1 MATTARFAVSA
12 FHVAAKALCA
22 SALLLPLAPL
32 AQAAPDADTA
42 AVIQELRQRLDTLEA
57 QLAAERA
64 ARPAPP
70 APMVVAAPPPAPK
83 AGEAKV
89 GETKLTWGGYVKAD
103 AMFSRF
109 SEGEVAQGS
118 GRDFYL
124 PNSIPV
130 STGGGQSRDF
140 LDAHAKETRL
150 FLKTE
155 TALDGHKLGTH
166 VEFDFIVSQG
176 AGTEVVTN
184 AYNPGLRRAFVTY
197 DQWLIGQEWSTFQ
210 NLGALPETLDFVAFP
225 SEGTVF
231 VRQPQV
237 RYTLGQFQFSLE
249 NPETSVLPGGGGA
262 VAGDGDSVLP
272 DAIARYNFKLGE
284 TELALAGLL
293 RRLHVENPAAG
304 AAAAVKDSRTGSGLS
319 FSGRVPFGKD
329 DLKFMLS
336 AGDGIGRYIALG
348 TSADA
353 VLSGGRLDSVGI
365 LAGYLAY
372 KHQWTPQWRSTFTAS
387 AFAADND
394 IALTG
399 GAVTKNVQS
408 LSGNLLYSPVAKL
421 TFGVEYRHAT
431 REVESG
437 ADGALDRL
445 QFSTKYS
452 F

>member
-1 MATTARFAVSA
+1 MASVRFAASA
-12 FHVAAKALCA
+12 YTVAARALCA

-32 AQAAPDADTA
+32 AQAAPDAETT
-42 AVIQELRQRLDTLEA
+42 AVIRELRQRLDALEA

-64 ARPAPP
+64 ARSAAPAVT
-70 APMVVAAPPPAPK
+70 AAAPPVPAK
-83 AGEAKV
+83 AGEAKL
-89 GETKLTWGGYVKAD
+89 GDTKLTWGGYVKAD
-103 AMFSRF
+103 AMYSRF

-130 STGGGQSRDF
+130 SAGGGDSREF
-140 LDAHAKETRL
+140 FDAHAKETRL

-166 VEFDFIVSQG
+166 IEFDFIVSQG

-197 DQWLIGQEWSTFQ
+197 DNWLLGQEWSTFQ

-237 RYTLGQFQFSLE
+237 RYTRGGLQLALE

-262 VAGDGDSVLP
+262 VAGDGDSSIP
-272 DAIARYNFKLGE
+272 DAIARYNFKLGA
-284 TELALAGLL
+284 TELTLAGLL
-293 RRLHVENPAAG
+293 RQLRVENPAAG
-304 AAAAVKDSRTGSGLS
+304 AAAAVKDSRTGGGLS
-319 FSGRVPFGKD
+319 FSGRIPLGKD
-329 DLKFMLS
+329 DLKFMLTS
-336 AGDGIGRYIALG
+336 GDGIGRYVALG

-353 VLSGGRLDSVGI
+353 VLSAGELDSIGI
-365 LAGYLAY
+365 TAGYLAY
-372 KHQWTPQWRSTFTAS
+372 KHQWSPQWRSTLTAS
-387 AFAADND
+387 AFEADND

-399 GAVTKNVQS
+399 GAVTKSVRS
-408 LSGNLLYSPVAKL
+408 YSGNLLYSPVAKL
-421 TFGVEYRHAT
+421 TFGVEYRHAS
-431 REVESG
+431 REVVSG
-437 ADGALDRL
+437 ADGDLDRL